1 MTFYLKHMKS
11 NKHTYIQFII
21 ILKFIKYHFQRNCR
35 NSACISFFRC
45 RKKTPRFEID
55 LLHILLK
62 RQFQTQSFTVFT
74 LPKI

>member
-35 NSACISFFRC
+35 NSACTVFHSSDVE
-45 RKKTPRFEID
+45 KKTQD
-55 LLHILLK
+55 LK
-62 RQFQTQSFTVFT
+62 
-74 LPKI
+74 

>member
-21 ILKFIKYHFQRNCR
+21 ILKFINTIFKETVGILLVFH
-35 NSACISFFRC
+35 SSDVE
-45 RKKTPRFEID
+45 KKKPRFEID

-62 RQFQTQSFTVFT
+62 KTVSNTIFHCVYLT
-74 LPKI
+74 